1 MADDQN
7 IDINVN
13 TVVDQ
18 DSLDQLKSDLADLES
33 KAVDVPVDTGGMDE
47 LANKTDD
54 AAGDV
59 NSLNN
64 ELDQTGSG
72 GAEDASNS
80 VSQIGSSA
88 VVSAGSVTDLTDV
101 LGLIGSALAV
111 GGVVAGIDS
120 IASSAGNVNDTMEA
134 MQINFHLD
142 SSGVSAA
149 TNSITTLSN
158 NTGVAKGD
166 IRDMDNALG
175 LVGVSSVQ
183 SANGLIKT
191 AASVSF
197 LKTGSND
204 ATSSITQMMTRSVSG
219 GKMMDKTFATNGISL
234 SQMAQR
240 AGMTE
245 DQMKTLFASMTPDQ
259 RTNFLTQY
267 AVDTTK
273 AQKANEDLKASFD
286 AVKDRFV
293 NKIGALGTSFG
304 QMVLPILIPA
314 IGVVTNA
321 IGSITNVMNG
331 LPDWAKT
338 AGGVGILSAAF
349 GVVGVVLMTT
359 VIPAITSAILSVGN
373 LVTAQGV
380 TLVSTGGLTGALSSS
395 FFAFVAYVTGSDL
408 ATVSTWSFTT
418 ALGAMLAAMLTN
430 PLFLLVVAIIAI
442 VVAIEKL
449 GVYMGWWKN
458 WSTMIDAF
466 KAGIMRLWAAFINN
480 KGVQATIQWLKSA
493 WQSLMAFLQ
502 PVFSAITSWW
512 NNLFPPQ
519 DGSFDIVRSIINLFG
534 SLGDRIG
541 AVVSFVQANWPL
553 IVSIVGFLL
562 TPIRSIISVLQIL
575 YSHWGQIVGWFQSGA
590 SQIQGFI
597 NGLKSAW
604 NSFAS
609 GVTSAYNT
617 YIAPIISAMQA
628 GVQTAEDIWNAITG
642 GGTSGGT
649 ASGGVMTASGGVVST
664 GDLPTISYPSANN
677 YTINLNGL
685 VTEQSQIDAL
695 MKLIKKGTDQDDMR
709 T

>member
-1 MADDQN
+1 MGDDQN

-13 TVVDQ
+13 VPVDR
-18 DSLDQLKSDLADLES
+18 DALDQLKSDLDDLES
-33 KAVDVPVDTGGMDE
+33 KSVDVPVDTAG
-47 LANKTDD
+47 LDD
-54 AAGDV
+54 LSQKSEEAASDV
-59 NSLNN
+59 DNLNG
-64 ELDQTGSG
+64 ELDQTDGSG
-72 GAEDASNS
+72 ADEASNS

-88 VVSAGSVTDLTDV
+88 TISAGSVTDLTDV
-101 LGLIGSALAV
+101 IGLIGSALAV

-149 TNSITTLSN
+149 NTSITTLSN
-158 NTGVAKGD
+158 NTGLAKSD

-191 AASVSF
+191 AASISF

-204 ATSSITQMMTRSVSG
+204 ATSSITQMMTRSVTS
-219 GKMMDKTFATNGISL
+219 GKMMDRTFATNGISL
-234 SQMAQR
+234 AQMAQR

-267 AVDTTK
+267 AVDSTK

-304 QMVLPILIPA
+304 QMVLPILIPGITLVTTA
-314 IGVVTNA
+314 ISG
-321 IGSITNVMNG
+321 ITNVMNG

-349 GVVGVVLMTT
+349 VIIGLVLLTT
-359 VIPAITSAILSVGN
+359 VVPAITSAILSFTGFLITQGGVFAS
-373 LVTAQGV
+373 VTAMN
-380 TLVSTGGLTGALSSS
+380 GALSSS
-395 FFAFVAYVTGSDL
+395 FFAFVAYVTGIDL
-408 ATVSTWSFTT
+408 ATVTTMTFTS
-418 ALGAMLAAMLTN
+418 ALWAMLAAMLTN

-575 YSHWGQIVGWFQSGA
+575 YSYWGQIVGWFQSGA
-590 SQIQGFI
+590 SQIKGFI
-597 NGLKSAW
+597 NGLSSAW

-617 YIAPIISAMQA
+617 YIKPVIDAIQA
-628 GVQTAEDIWNAITG
+628 GVSIAQAWWTSA
-642 GGTSGGT
+642 TSGGT
-649 ASGGVMTASGGVVST
+649 ASGGYMTASGGVVST
-664 GDLPTISYPSANN
+664 GDLPTINYPSSNN

-695 MKLIKKGTDQDDMR
+695 MTLIQKGQDQDDMR